1 MREKKAATVKNKN
14 MLPWAVKIYFLENPG
29 FDLGTSNFSLNFPD
43 NIKEIY
49 IYTYIHKLYL
59 SWNFRVA

>member
-1 MREKKAATVKNKN
+1 MREKSCHSKKQKYVT
-14 MLPWAVKIYFLENPG
+14 MAVKIYFLENPG

-49 IYTYIHKLYL
+49 IHTYIHKLYL